1 MNYFYH
7 TKGALMAKKEL
18 KCPKFFQ
25 QLLNIHAQIEEK
37 TDELNYWQSQYDP
50 CSADQALS
58 TEIQRRTE
66 ELQGLIRKMNAQKMF
81 ATRLIDRLKDPIGR
95 IILRRRYIFCEPW
108 SVIADLCGNMSIRNV
123 YYIHTQSLEELENIY
138 CGYEAVFI

>member
-18 KCPKFFQ
+18 KCQKFFQ

-66 ELQGLIRKMNAQKMF
+66 ELQGLIRYRSCNHPNLLTVLPSIWLTNKESFKV
-81 ATRLIDRLKDPIGR
+81 IVPSHG
-95 IILRRRYIFCEPW
+95 EP
-108 SVIADLCGNMSIRNV
+108 
-123 YYIHTQSLEELENIY
+123 
-138 CGYEAVFI
+138 